1 MMDLVT
7 DNFWITFEIS
17 TITPDTDVGT
27 TALDD
32 SDVSIYR
39 KIAYVTVP
47 LLLVVG
53 LVGNSVSVCVML
65 QPAFR
70 KHNIRYFIAAMAV
83 CDNFNLVI
91 QLFKMRF
98 FVAWLPTDH
107 RDSSLALCKTFFFFA
122 HFFKYT
128 SGFCIS
134 VIAIERFVAVRF
146 PFRAKEWLKTR
157 NLFKLAAIVFG
168 VLITPLVYKVM
179 DAAQISNGKCD
190 SNTRESNLVVLI
202 ISK

>member
-7 DNFWITFEIS
+7 ENFWITFEMS
-17 TITPDTDVGT
+17 TVTPDTDVAT

-39 KIAYVTVP
+39 TIAYVTVP

-83 CDNFNLVI
+83 CDNFNLI
-91 QLFKMRF
+91 ILLFKMRF

-107 RDSSLALCKTFFFFA
+107 RDSSLALCKIFFFFA
-122 HFFKYT
+122 HFFKLT

-134 VIAIERFVAVRF
+134 FIAIERFVAVRF
-146 PFRAKEWLKTR
+146 PMRAKEWLKTR
-157 NLFKLAAIVFG
+157 NLLKVAAIVFG
-168 VLITPLVYKVM
+168 VLLGPLIYKVI
-179 DAAQISNGKCD
+179 DGVEITNGKCD
-190 SNTRESNLVVLI
+190 SNTSQANPIVLMMC
-202 ISK
+202 K

>member
-7 DNFWITFEIS
+7 ENFWITFDVS
-17 TITPDTDVGT
+17 TITPDTDVTT

-39 KIAYVTVP
+39 TIAYVTVP

-91 QLFKMRF
+91 LLFKMRF

-107 RDSSLALCKTFFFFA
+107 RDSSDVLCKTFFFFA
-122 HFFKYT
+122 HFFKLT

-134 VIAIERFVAVRF
+134 FIAIERFVAVRF
-146 PFRAKEWLKTR
+146 PMRAKEWLKTR
-157 NLFKLAAIVFG
+157 NLLKVAAIVFG
-168 VLITPLVYKVM
+168 VLLGPLIYKVI
-179 DAAQISNGKCD
+179 DGVEITNGKCD
-190 SNTRESNLVVLI
+190 SNTSQANPIVLMMC
-202 ISK
+202 K